1 MHGGRGGGRG
11 SNNLFFKPAPTM
23 QNGGSRGGSRGKP
36 SAAAGAGAQRP
47 SMGAAGS
54 NVPTASAGHHIDT
67 ANGLQKVEAAGQPTH
82 GAVPH
87 MQMHRMPYGHAPPHA
102 KVRRPHPSPSPHL
115 SGSVTIKPCSCTAGG
130 PSYSLNLGNP
140 GTHPYWLTRCFS
152 PWTRAVS
159 AIVPGVQHRIT
170 IVTTTW
176 VDRMGAGM
184 AVLRRE
190 GRRDPPTRDTG
201 SHTGCTLTDPSAR
214 LIQAYPQPP
223 LRWMRTFL

>member
-130 PSYSLNLGNP
+130 PSYSLNLVNP
-140 GTHPYWLTRCFS
+140 DHTLIGLQDASRRGRELCPRLCQACSIASPSSPPPGSIGWAQAWLCFAARVEEIL
-152 PWTRAVS
+152 PQETQA
-159 AIVPGVQHRIT
+159 
-170 IVTTTW
+170 
-176 VDRMGAGM
+176 
-184 AVLRRE
+184 
-190 GRRDPPTRDTG
+190 
-201 SHTGCTLTDPSAR
+201 HTLVAR
-214 LIQAYPQPP
+214 
-223 LRWMRTFL
+223 